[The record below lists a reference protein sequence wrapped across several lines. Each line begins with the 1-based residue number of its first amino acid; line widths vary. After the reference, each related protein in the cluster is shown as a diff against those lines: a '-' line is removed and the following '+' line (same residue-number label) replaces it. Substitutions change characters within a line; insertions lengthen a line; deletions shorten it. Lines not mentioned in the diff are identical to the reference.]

1 MDGMG
6 EGWNDEEGRVE
17 RKIYDHLSSIRVI
30 MGRPAFNPEARRFVE
45 EKLREI
51 VEAPPVAS
59 ILRRAY
65 DRTEEKI
72 V

>member
-1 MDGMG
+1 MG

-30 MGRPAFNPEARRFVE
+30 MGGSAFGPEARRFVE

-51 VEAPPVAS
+51 VEAPSVAMM
-59 ILRRAY
+59 LRRAY
-65 DRTEEKI
+65 DKREEKA